1 MWNDIVNFMPKMK
14 QGGVIGGHD
23 YYAGFQSDHD
33 GVVTAVSSYV
43 TENSFLLQVELP
55 HWWIQL

>member
-1 MWNDIVNFMPKMK
+1 MPKMK

-43 TENSFLLQVELP
+43 TENSFLLQVEFP